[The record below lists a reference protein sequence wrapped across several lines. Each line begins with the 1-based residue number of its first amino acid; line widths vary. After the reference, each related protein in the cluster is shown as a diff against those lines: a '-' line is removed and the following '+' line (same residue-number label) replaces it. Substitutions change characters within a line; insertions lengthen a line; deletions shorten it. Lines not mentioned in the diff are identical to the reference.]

1 MSKIFLRLLIA
12 IIIIMLGV
20 TVWDIYKNKS
30 NGSSIEEKVAV
41 EIDFLDENITD
52 IINYLNNITINM
64 YQVNKIESEAQD
76 QGTGQSQ
83 SSGSQSSSG
92 SSGEKQSS
100 GGGSTSGSGQ
110 GGESQGSSSGQEQ
123 AQSQGNGETGQASSK
138 QEVVQYQIE
147 KNNILNTEREVT
159 NWEQIKN
166 DIEKLYTS
174 FITIEIDLEE
184 VGVEKAEILGFSKL
198 LDDTI
203 ISIKNEDKQNS
214 INNLSNL
221 YKYIP
226 KFYPN
231 NDEKKYVYQT
241 KAEIIEA
248 YSLLEDDKW
257 EQISNKISSA
267 QEKFSNSVEKSSK
280 KITTNKVNLLLKDL
294 KEGIKLQ
301 DKDVFYIKYKNIL
314 DELKNLC

>member
-159 NWEQIKN
+159 NWDQIKN

-174 FITIEIDLEE
+174 FITIETDLEE

-198 LDDTI
+198 LDDTSI
-203 ISIKNEDKQNS
+203 II
-214 INNLSNL
+214 LSRF
-221 YKYIP
+221 IC
-226 KFYPN
+226 
-231 NDEKKYVYQT
+231 
-241 KAEIIEA
+241 
-248 YSLLEDDKW
+248 W
-257 EQISNKISSA
+257 
-267 QEKFSNSVEKSSK
+267 
-280 KITTNKVNLLLKDL
+280 
-294 KEGIKLQ
+294 
-301 DKDVFYIKYKNIL
+301 
-314 DELKNLC
+314 